1 MSKKLQKPWLFLA
14 GSLAF
19 SLTAL
24 PTQASPIQYA
34 FNTTVSSSSISG
46 VSVGNAAK
54 ITVTLDNGGSGLISQ
69 TWNTATDL
77 KSVIFDFNNGGLLTT
92 FFTPWG
98 AGLAGSAGNFATNA
112 SGVLTSVMTDWK
124 DNSGVGTDFTTN
136 GQTPHIWFVNGLNGV
151 YSDTPNNG
159 LVANIDV
166 NNVESVLTPSSW
178 TLVQQNSV
186 PAPGTLWLMLP
197 GLAALRKFG
206 KRQKA

>member
-34 FNTTVSSSSISG
+34 FNTTVSDSDISG
-46 VSVGNAAK
+46 VSVGNAAR
-54 ITVTLDNGGSGLISQ
+54 ITVTLDNGGSSLISQ

-98 AGLAGSAGNFATNA
+98 GALTISAGNFATNA
-112 SGVLTSVMTDWK
+112 SGVLTSVMTNWAD
-124 DNSGVGTDFTTN
+124 DESVGTDFTTN
-136 GQTPHIWFVNGLNGV
+136 GQTPGSWFLNGQNGV
-151 YSDTPNNG
+151 YYTPSY
-159 LVANIDV
+159 ATSIEI
-166 NNVESVLTPSSW
+166 NNVVSVLTPSSW

>member
-34 FNTTVSSSSISG
+34 FNTTVITGSSISG

-98 AGLAGSAGNFATNA
+98 GGLTGSAGNFATNA
-112 SGVLTSVMTDWK
+112 SGVLTSVMTFWK
-124 DNSGVGTDFTTN
+124 DNSVGTDFTTN
-136 GQTPHIWFVNGLNGV
+136 GATQPDQWLFNGNNGV
-151 YSDTPNNG
+151 YYDTSGNS
-159 LVANIDV
+159 IYV
-166 NNVESVLTPSSW
+166 NNVASVLTPSSW

-197 GLAALRKFG
+197 GLAVLRAFG

>member
-69 TWNTATDL
+69 TWTTATDL

-98 AGLAGSAGNFATNA
+98 GGLTASAGNFATNA
-112 SGVLTSVMTDWK
+112 SGVLTSVMTSWEDY
-124 DNSGVGTDFTTN
+124 DVGTDFTTN
-136 GQTPHIWFVNGLNGV
+136 GQTPGSWFLNGQNGV
-151 YSDTPNNG
+151 YLDPSSLNS
-159 LVANIDV
+159 ISV
-166 NNVESVLTPSSW
+166 NNVGLVRTPSSW
-178 TLVQQNSV
+178 TLVQQNNV

-197 GLAALRKFG
+197 GLAALRAFG

>member
-1 MSKKLQKPWLFLA
+1 MSKNLQKPWLFLA

-98 AGLAGSAGNFATNA
+98 GGLTLSAGNFATNA
-112 SGVLTSVMTDWK
+112 SGVLTSVMTSWVGPE
-124 DNSGVGTDFTTN
+124 SVGTDFTTN
-136 GQTPHIWFVNGLNGV
+136 GQTPGSWFLNGQNGV
-151 YSDTPNNG
+151 YYTPSY
-159 LVANIDV
+159 ATSIEI
-166 NNVESVLTPSSW
+166 NNVVSVLTPSSW